1 VKELLIKWGVAAS
14 SLVVLVAV
22 TGAGRKFG

>member
-1 VKELLIKWGVAAS
+1 VKERLIKWGVTVS
-14 SLVVLVAV
+14 SIAMLVAV